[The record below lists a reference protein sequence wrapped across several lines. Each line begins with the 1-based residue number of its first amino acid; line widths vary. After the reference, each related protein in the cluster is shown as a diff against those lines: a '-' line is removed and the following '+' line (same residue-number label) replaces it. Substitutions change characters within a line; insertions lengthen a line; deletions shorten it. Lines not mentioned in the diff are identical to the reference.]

1 MNRAF
6 VKEPDG
12 DQAETDLPVRPQSK
26 HPNYI
31 TMKGLEKQKTYLHE
45 LILECSALKTS
56 NTLADKNKIKLLNAD
71 ITYLKQRVE
80 SAIPIKVEAQ
90 EGEDIRF
97 GATITLADE
106 NNTQYKFTI
115 VGQDEVDTENG
126 LISWVSPLASA
137 LIGKQAGDMITWAR
151 PIGALELEI
160 EEFYYRGYSNSKQL

>member
-1 MNRAF
+1 MSRAF

-31 TMKGLEKQKTYLHE
+31 TMKGLEKQKEHLHE
-45 LILECSALKTS
+45 LILECSALKKS

-80 SAIPIKVEAQ
+80 SAIPIKVEEQ
-90 EGEDIRF
+90 GRKDIRF
-97 GATITLADE
+97 GATISLVDE
-106 NNTQYKFTI
+106 NNKQYKFTI

-137 LIGKQAGDMITWAR
+137 LIGKQVGDTIIWAR
-151 PIGALELEI
+151 SVGDLELEI
-160 EEFYYRGYSNSKQL
+160 IGFDY

>member
-31 TMKGLEKQKTYLHE
+31 TTKGLEKQKAYLHQ
-45 LILECSALKTS
+45 LILECSTLKTS

-97 GATITLADE
+97 GATIALVDE

-115 VGQDEVDTENG
+115 VGQDEVDAENG
-126 LISWVSPLASA
+126 LISWVSPLASV
-137 LIGKQAGDMITWAR
+137 LIGKQVGDIITWTR

-160 EEFYYRGYSNSKQL
+160 EKFDYRS

>member
-1 MNRAF
+1 MSRAF

-31 TMKGLEKQKTYLHE
+31 TMKGLEKQKEHLHE
-45 LILECSALKTS
+45 LILECSALKKS

-80 SAIPIKVEAQ
+80 SAIPINVEEQ
-90 EGEDIRF
+90 GREDIRF
-97 GATITLADE
+97 GATITLVDE
-106 NNTQYKFTI
+106 NNKQYKFTI

-137 LIGKQAGDMITWAR
+137 LIGKQAGDTIIWSR
-151 PIGALELEI
+151 SVGNLELEI
-160 EEFYYRGYSNSKQL
+160 IGFDYLS

>member
-1 MNRAF
+1 MSRAF

-31 TMKGLEKQKTYLHE
+31 TMNGLEKQKEHLHE
-45 LILECSALKTS
+45 LILECSALKKS

-80 SAIPIKVEAQ
+80 SAIPIKVEEQ
-90 EGEDIRF
+90 GREDIRF
-97 GATITLADE
+97 GATITLVDE
-106 NNTQYKFTI
+106 NNKQYKFTI

-137 LIGKQAGDMITWAR
+137 LIGKQAGDTIIWSR
-151 PIGALELEI
+151 SVGDLELEI
-160 EEFYYRGYSNSKQL
+160 TEFDY

>member
-31 TMKGLEKQKTYLHE
+31 TTKGLEKQKAYLHE
-45 LILECSALKTS
+45 LILECSVLKTS

-71 ITYLKQRVE
+71 ITYFKQRVE

-97 GATITLADE
+97 GATITLVDE

-115 VGQDEVDTENG
+115 VGQDEVDAENG

-137 LIGKQAGDMITWAR
+137 LIGKQVGDIITWTR

-160 EEFYYRGYSNSKQL
+160 EEFYYRS

>member
-1 MNRAF
+1 MSRAF

-31 TMKGLEKQKTYLHE
+31 TMKGLEKQKEHLHE
-45 LILECSALKTS
+45 LILECSALKKS

-80 SAIPIKVEAQ
+80 SAIPINVEEQ
-90 EGEDIRF
+90 GREDIRF
-97 GATITLADE
+97 GATITLVDE
-106 NNTQYKFTI
+106 NNKQYKFTI

-137 LIGKQAGDMITWAR
+137 LIGKQVGDTIIWAR
-151 PIGALELEI
+151 SVGDLELEI
-160 EEFYYRGYSNSKQL
+160 IGFDY

>member
-1 MNRAF
+1 MSRAF

-31 TMKGLEKQKTYLHE
+31 TMKGLEKQKAYLHE
-45 LILECSALKTS
+45 LILECLTLKTS

-90 EGEDIRF
+90 EGGDIRF
-97 GATITLADE
+97 GATITLVDE
-106 NNTQYKFTI
+106 NSTQYKFTI

-137 LIGKQAGDMITWAR
+137 LSGKQVGDMITWAR

-160 EEFYYRGYSNSKQL
+160 EDFYYRS

>member
-31 TMKGLEKQKTYLHE
+31 TTKGLEKQKAYLHQ
-45 LILECSALKTS
+45 LILECSTLKTS

-97 GATITLADE
+97 GATIALVDE

-115 VGQDEVDTENG
+115 VGQDEVDAENG

-137 LIGKQAGDMITWAR
+137 LIGKQVGDIITWTR

-160 EEFYYRGYSNSKQL
+160 EEFDYRS

>member
-1 MNRAF
+1 MSRAF
-6 VKEPDG
+6 VKEPEG

-31 TMKGLEKQKTYLHE
+31 TMKGLEKQKKHLHE

-56 NTLADKNKIKLLNAD
+56 NTLADKNRIKLLNAD

-80 SAIPIKVEAQ
+80 SAIPINVEEQ
-90 EGEDIRF
+90 GREDIRF
-97 GATITLADE
+97 GATITLVDE
-106 NNTQYKFTI
+106 NNKQYKFTI

-137 LIGKQAGDMITWAR
+137 LIGKQVGDTIIWAR
-151 PIGALELEI
+151 SVGDLELEI
-160 EEFYYRGYSNSKQL
+160 IGFDY

>member
-1 MNRAF
+1 MSRAF

-31 TMKGLEKQKTYLHE
+31 TMKGLEKQKEHLHE
-45 LILECSALKTS
+45 LILECSALKKS

-80 SAIPIKVEAQ
+80 SAIPINVEEQ
-90 EGEDIRF
+90 GREDIRF
-97 GATITLADE
+97 GATITLVDE
-106 NNTQYKFTI
+106 NNKQYKFTI

-137 LIGKQAGDMITWAR
+137 LIGKQAGDTIIWSR
-151 PIGALELEI
+151 SVGDLELEI
-160 EEFYYRGYSNSKQL
+160 IEFDY

>member
-1 MNRAF
+1 
-6 VKEPDG
+6 
-12 DQAETDLPVRPQSK
+12 
-26 HPNYI
+26 
-31 TMKGLEKQKTYLHE
+31 MKGLEKQKTYLHE

-71 ITYLKQRVE
+71 ITYFKQRVE

-90 EGEDIRF
+90 EGENIRF
-97 GATITLADE
+97 GATITLVDE

-115 VGQDEVDTENG
+115 VGQDEVDAENG

-137 LIGKQAGDMITWAR
+137 LIGKQVGDIITWTR

-160 EEFYYRGYSNSKQL
+160 EEFDYRS

>member
-1 MNRAF
+1 MSRAF
-6 VKEPDG
+6 VKEPEG

-31 TMKGLEKQKTYLHE
+31 TMKGLEKQKERLHE

-80 SAIPIKVEAQ
+80 SAIPIKTETQ

-97 GATITLADE
+97 GATITLVDE

-115 VGQDEVDTENG
+115 VGQDEVDTKNG

-137 LIGKQAGDMITWAR
+137 LIGKQVGDTIIWAR
-151 PIGALELEI
+151 SVGDLELEI
-160 EEFYYRGYSNSKQL
+160 IEFDY

>member
-31 TMKGLEKQKTYLHE
+31 TTKGLEKQKAYLHQ
-45 LILECSALKTS
+45 LILECSTLKTL

-97 GATITLADE
+97 GATIALVDE

-115 VGQDEVDTENG
+115 VGQDEVDAENG

-137 LIGKQAGDMITWAR
+137 LIGKQAGDIITWTR

-160 EEFYYRGYSNSKQL
+160 EEFDYRS

>member
-1 MNRAF
+1 MSRAF

-31 TMKGLEKQKTYLHE
+31 TMKGLEKQKEHLHE

-80 SAIPIKVEAQ
+80 SAIPIKVEEQ
-90 EGEDIRF
+90 GREDIRF
-97 GATITLADE
+97 GATITLVDE
-106 NNTQYKFTI
+106 DNKQYKFTI

-137 LIGKQAGDMITWAR
+137 LIGKQVGDTIIWAR
-151 PIGALELEI
+151 SVGDLELEI
-160 EEFYYRGYSNSKQL
+160 IGFDY

>member
-1 MNRAF
+1 MSRAF

-31 TMKGLEKQKTYLHE
+31 TMKGLEKQKEHLHE
-45 LILECSALKTS
+45 FILECSALKTS

-80 SAIPIKVEAQ
+80 SAIPIKVEEQ
-90 EGEDIRF
+90 GRKDIRF
-97 GATITLADE
+97 GATISLVDE
-106 NNTQYKFTI
+106 NNKQYKFTI

-137 LIGKQAGDMITWAR
+137 LIGKQVGDTIIWAR
-151 PIGALELEI
+151 SVGDLELEI
-160 EEFYYRGYSNSKQL
+160 IGFDY

>member
-31 TMKGLEKQKTYLHE
+31 TMKGLEKQKAYLHE
-45 LILECSALKTS
+45 LILECSVLKTS
-56 NTLADKNKIKLLNAD
+56 NRLADKNKIKLLNAD

-97 GATITLADE
+97 GATITLVDE

-137 LIGKQAGDMITWAR
+137 LIGKQVGDMITWVR

-160 EEFYYRGYSNSKQL
+160 EEFYYRG

>member
-1 MNRAF
+1 MSRAF

-31 TMKGLEKQKTYLHE
+31 TMKGLEKQKEHLHE
-45 LILECSALKTS
+45 LILARSALKTS

-80 SAIPIKVEAQ
+80 SAIPINVEEQ
-90 EGEDIRF
+90 GREDIRF
-97 GATITLADE
+97 GATITLVDE
-106 NNTQYKFTI
+106 DNKQYKFTI

-137 LIGKQAGDMITWAR
+137 LIGKQVGATIIWVRSVGD
-151 PIGALELEI
+151 LELEI
-160 EEFYYRGYSNSKQL
+160 IVFDY

>member
-6 VKEPDG
+6 VKELDG

-31 TMKGLEKQKTYLHE
+31 TMKGLEKQKAYLHE
-45 LILECSALKTS
+45 LISECSALKTS

-97 GATITLADE
+97 GATITLVDE

-160 EEFYYRGYSNSKQL
+160 EEFYYRG

>member
-1 MNRAF
+1 MSRAF

-31 TMKGLEKQKTYLHE
+31 TTKGLEKQKAYLHE

-80 SAIPIKVEAQ
+80 SAIPIKVEEQ
-90 EGEDIRF
+90 GREDIRF
-97 GATITLADE
+97 GATITLVDE
-106 NNTQYKFTI
+106 DNKQYKFTI

-137 LIGKQAGDMITWAR
+137 LIGKQVGDTIIWAR
-151 PIGALELEI
+151 SVGDLKLEI
-160 EEFYYRGYSNSKQL
+160 TEFDYLS

>member
-1 MNRAF
+1 MSRAF

-31 TMKGLEKQKTYLHE
+31 TMKGLEKQKAYLHE
-45 LILECSALKTS
+45 LILECSTLKTS

-97 GATITLADE
+97 GATITLVDE
-106 NNTQYKFTI
+106 NSTQYKFTI

-137 LIGKQAGDMITWAR
+137 LIGKQVGDMITWAR

-160 EEFYYRGYSNSKQL
+160 EDFYYRS

>member
-1 MNRAF
+1 MSRAF

-31 TMKGLEKQKTYLHE
+31 TMKGLEKQKEHLHK

-80 SAIPIKVEAQ
+80 SAIPINDEEQ
-90 EGEDIRF
+90 GREDIRF
-97 GATITLADE
+97 GATITLVDE
-106 NNTQYKFTI
+106 NNKQYKFTI

-137 LIGKQAGDMITWAR
+137 LIGKQVGDTIIWAR
-151 PIGALELEI
+151 SVGDLELEI
-160 EEFYYRGYSNSKQL
+160 IGFDY

>member
-1 MNRAF
+1 MSRAF

-31 TMKGLEKQKTYLHE
+31 TMNGLEKQKEHLHE
-45 LILECSALKTS
+45 LILECSALKKS

-80 SAIPIKVEAQ
+80 SAIPIKVEEQ
-90 EGEDIRF
+90 GREDIRF
-97 GATITLADE
+97 GATITLVDE
-106 NNTQYKFTI
+106 NNKQYKFTI

-137 LIGKQAGDMITWAR
+137 LIGKQAGDTIIWSR
-151 PIGALELEI
+151 SVGDLELEI
-160 EEFYYRGYSNSKQL
+160 TEFDYLS

>member
-6 VKEPDG
+6 VKELDG

-31 TMKGLEKQKTYLHE
+31 TMKGLEKQKAYLHE
-45 LILECSALKTS
+45 LTLECSVLKTS

-97 GATITLADE
+97 GATITLVGE

-160 EEFYYRGYSNSKQL
+160 EKFYYRG

>member
-1 MNRAF
+1 
-6 VKEPDG
+6 
-12 DQAETDLPVRPQSK
+12 
-26 HPNYI
+26 
-31 TMKGLEKQKTYLHE
+31 MKGLEKQKAYLHE
-45 LILECSALKTS
+45 LILECSTLKTS

-97 GATITLADE
+97 GATITLVDE
-106 NNTQYKFTI
+106 NSTQYKFTI

-137 LIGKQAGDMITWAR
+137 LIGKQVGDMITWAR

-160 EEFYYRGYSNSKQL
+160 EDFYYRS

>member
-1 MNRAF
+1 MSRAF

-31 TMKGLEKQKTYLHE
+31 TMKGLEKQKEHLHE
-45 LILECSALKTS
+45 LILECSALKKS

-80 SAIPIKVEAQ
+80 SAIPIKVEEQ
-90 EGEDIRF
+90 GREDIRF
-97 GATITLADE
+97 GATITLVDE
-106 NNTQYKFTI
+106 DNKQYKFTI

-137 LIGKQAGDMITWAR
+137 LIGKQVGDTIIWAR
-151 PIGALELEI
+151 SVGDLELEI
-160 EEFYYRGYSNSKQL
+160 IGFDY

>member
-31 TMKGLEKQKTYLHE
+31 TTKGLEKQKAYLHQ
-45 LILECSALKTS
+45 LILECSTLKTL

-97 GATITLADE
+97 GATIALVDE

-115 VGQDEVDTENG
+115 VGQDEVDAENG

-137 LIGKQAGDMITWAR
+137 LIGKQVGDIITWTR

-160 EEFYYRGYSNSKQL
+160 EEFDYRS

>member
-1 MNRAF
+1 M
-6 VKEPDG
+6 
-12 DQAETDLPVRPQSK
+12 
-26 HPNYI
+26 
-31 TMKGLEKQKTYLHE
+31 
-45 LILECSALKTS
+45 ILECSALKTS

-71 ITYLKQRVE
+71 ITYFKQRVE

-97 GATITLADE
+97 GATITLVDE

-115 VGQDEVDTENG
+115 VGQDEVDAENG

-137 LIGKQAGDMITWAR
+137 LIGKQVGDIITWTR

-160 EEFYYRGYSNSKQL
+160 EEFDYRS

>member
-1 MNRAF
+1 MSRAF

-31 TMKGLEKQKTYLHE
+31 TMKGLEKQKEHLHE
-45 LILECSALKTS
+45 LILECSALKKS

-80 SAIPIKVEAQ
+80 SAIPIKVEEQ
-90 EGEDIRF
+90 GREDIRF
-97 GATITLADE
+97 GATITLVDE
-106 NNTQYKFTI
+106 NNKQYKFTI

-137 LIGKQAGDMITWAR
+137 LIGKQAGDTIIWSR
-151 PIGALELEI
+151 SVGDLELEI
-160 EEFYYRGYSNSKQL
+160 TEFDYLS

>member
-1 MNRAF
+1 MSRAF

-31 TMKGLEKQKTYLHE
+31 TMKGLEKQKEHLHE

-80 SAIPIKVEAQ
+80 SAIPIKVEEQ
-90 EGEDIRF
+90 GREDIRF
-97 GATITLADE
+97 GATITLVDE
-106 NNTQYKFTI
+106 NNKQYKFTI

-137 LIGKQAGDMITWAR
+137 LIGKQVGDTIIWAR
-151 PIGALELEI
+151 SVGDLELEI
-160 EEFYYRGYSNSKQL
+160 IGFDY

>member
-1 MNRAF
+1 MSRAF

-31 TMKGLEKQKTYLHE
+31 TMKGLEKQKEHLHE
-45 LILECSALKTS
+45 LILECSALKKS

-80 SAIPIKVEAQ
+80 SAIPIKVEEQ
-90 EGEDIRF
+90 GRKDIRC
-97 GATITLADE
+97 GATISLVDE
-106 NNTQYKFTI
+106 NNKQYKFTI

-137 LIGKQAGDMITWAR
+137 LIGKQVGDTIIWAR
-151 PIGALELEI
+151 SVGDLELEI
-160 EEFYYRGYSNSKQL
+160 IEFDY